1 LIAQE
6 TLRDRLA
13 EYQEQTFHISPRL
26 QLNSIEEA
34 VHFVDERGFV
44 FFWPYKNFR
53 FPSLWKAVAGDRDV
67 PNNHD
72 DPAHKTWT
80 WKDDSLGKRR
90 WYYARVLR
98 RKNTLISFDTLPY
111 FYALSPNYGDYES
124 DYLDQYEQGLLT
136 AEAKLLYEALLYQG
150 PLDTISLRQASYMAS
165 SSSSSRFQR
174 ALDDLQIEFKIMPV
188 GVSEA
193 GAWRYSFI
201 YDIVPRH
208 LPEIEQEA
216 RPITLPQARE
226 HLLRC
231 FLVSLGA
238 STKHDMGYFF
248 GWREKEIERTI
259 KAIQD
264 NDPDFVTEVLIGEKT
279 WFLINEI
286 NTQESSKK

>member
-1 LIAQE
+1 LISQE
-6 TLRDRLA
+6 TLNDRLVK
-13 EYQEQTFHISPRL
+13 YQEKTFHTAPRL
-26 QLNSIEEA
+26 RLNSIDEA
-34 VHFVDERGFV
+34 VEFVNERGFV
-44 FFWPYKNFR
+44 FFWPYKNLR

-98 RKNTLISFDTLPY
+98 RKNTLISFDSLPY
-111 FYALSPNYGDYES
+111 FYALSPNYGDYER

-136 AEAKLLYEALLYQG
+136 AEAKLIYEALLYQG

-208 LPEIEQEA
+208 LPEIEQIA
-216 RPITLPQARE
+216 RPITLLQARE
-226 HLLRC
+226 HLLKC

-248 GWREKEIERTI
+248 SWREKEVEKTI
-259 KAIQD
+259 KSIQE
-264 NDPDFVTEVLIGEKT
+264 NDPEFMSNSLIGEKT
-279 WFLINEI
+279 WFIINEI
-286 NTQESSKK
+286 YPRLISK